1 MKANEAVVRGRAL
14 LRIFSVCQFC
24 QFLPMVAVVIVGAV
38 AYHHDDVPYV
48 EDVEGGDAMMLLPH
62 AGDVDGRRDHR
73 HDQYSKY

>member
-14 LRIFSVCQFC
+14 LRIFSVCQFF
-24 QFLPMVAVVIVGAV
+24 QRFLPMVAVVIVGAV

-73 HDQYSKY
+73 HAQYS